1 MWSWTQDLDTPG
13 HSIASPR
20 IAGEL
25 KSRGEER
32 FSHQVR
38 PKMPFWV
45 KLPILD
51 GFFVSHLGQKRWV
64 STKWVDWN
72 SSTSQ
77 KTWPIPGAGTRG
89 PRCLR
94 DPWRTRSCIQW
105 RQSWTQEMP
114 CGGNETH
121 QQKRSLTNHMLIYW
135 CYQIHLISCEC
146 RGGEGEANPS
156 NFIHIEYKFVKV
168 EHFCLKLAALM
179 KTIYNKQKVYR
190 PGNQHSTYP
199 DPDFVKNHPLKKVRF
214 FFFWMGG
221 YVFVPSEGKQQC
233 LVHLMLWTLPGS
245 PANEG
250 LWTFDS
256 MGGEGRGLSRGLVH
270 TPIFG
275 CWRKHVW
282 NIWKASPQLVKAQIW
297 MDGTRVAW
305 ICFWMILDF

>member
-94 DPWRTRSCIQW
+94 DPGRTRSCIQW

-135 CYQIHLISCEC
+135 CCQIHLISFEC

-168 EHFCLKLAALM
+168 EHFEAGSFDENNL
-179 KTIYNKQKVYR
+179 QYR

-214 FFFWMGG
+214 FFWMGG

-233 LVHLMLWTLPGS
+233 LVHLPWTLPGS

-256 MGGEGRGLSRGLVH
+256 MGGAGRGLS
-270 TPIFG
+270 
-275 CWRKHVW
+275 CWRGIPQSLDVEG
-282 NIWKASPQLVKAQIW
+282 NMYETFGSSEASPQLVKAQIW

-305 ICFWMILDF
+305 MCFWMILDF